1 MFITLLLNHPFSRV
15 ELSSVH
21 PLCTQKVF
29 SLSLIT
35 IFTAHPCTSSNFIT
49 PIRDREPIPDTA
61 IHGCQQYDGIFF
73 SSCISAQQALIP
85 HLFCECSELVISSGL
100 FSEAGE
106 GMCAGCVSTKG
117 VPFLCSSTVQECSDP
132 WPKVWGQSRCVWDT
146 AGTYQHR
153 TGIHH
158 TLLFQ
163 PSPSWADTSQLKHTA
178 AQQIHH
184 SDLLFQISN
193 EHAQG
198 MAKNFTT
205 LGTKNLPGSGCKPQN
220 CNAHYNTINP

>member
-29 SLSLIT
+29 SLPLIT
-35 IFTAHPCTSSNFIT
+35 IFTAHPCTSSNLII
-49 PIRDREPIPDTA
+49 PIRDREHIPDTA
-61 IHGCQQYDGIFF
+61 VHGCLQQYDDILF
-73 SSCISAQQALIP
+73 SCCISAQQVLIA
-85 HLFCECSELVISSGL
+85 HVFCECSELVISLGL
-100 FSEAGE
+100 FPE
-106 GMCAGCVSTKG
+106 GRGRDVCRLFINQGRAF
-117 VPFLCSSTVQECSDP
+117 PLLIHTVQECSDS
-132 WPKVWGQSRCVWDT
+132 WPKVWGQSRCGWDT
-146 AGTYQHR
+146 ASTNPNR
-153 TGIHH
+153 TGIYH

-163 PSPSWADTSQLKHTA
+163 PSPSWHTE

-198 MAKNFTT
+198 KAKNFKTV
-205 LGTKNLPGSGCKPQN
+205 GTEKMSGSGCKPQN
-220 CNAHYNTINP
+220 YNAHYNTINP